1 MILRSA
7 FAAAALACLVV
18 LAQAPRAR
26 ADAPGAP
33 VVTHHVGT
41 FNGRKI
47 AYDATVAET
56 DVPDASGKPGARLVS
71 MAYTAEGV
79 AGEPRRPVIFVF
91 NGGPITPSL
100 YLHIGAFGP
109 KRLAIPDDLSADPA
123 SFKTVDNPYTVLDVA
138 DLVFIDPAGTGFSR
152 AAPGKAL
159 ADYFSV
165 VADGQEVSAFIARWL
180 ADHHRMDSPKYLFG
194 ESYGT
199 LRAAEVADQLAKQ
212 PQPINLDGVVLMG
225 QALNIV
231 EFSQRPGNI
240 ISYVVSLPTLAAIA
254 WYHDK
259 VDRRG
264 RTFEAFLDETRQ
276 FARTEYLA
284 ALFQGDRLDAA
295 SRRHVAE
302 RLEAL
307 TGVPASYY
315 LAHALEITKERY
327 RVELLKDR
335 HQVLGAYD
343 ARYVGAP
350 AASGEQADPSA
361 RIEPAMESAF
371 LRYLRDDLGVTWS
384 EPYLIKSP
392 VEGLDDWRWGAT
404 TPFSDWPYMT
414 LISDVMSRNPSFRV
428 MIGVGYYDTATTAGA
443 SEYALAQS
451 GWPRDRASIAYFQ
464 GGHMAYT
471 NEAALKALTDDVRA
485 FVSARPKN
493 AGSGD

>member
-1 MILRSA
+1 
-7 FAAAALACLVV
+7 
-18 LAQAPRAR
+18 
-26 ADAPGAP
+26 
-33 VVTHHVGT
+33 
-41 FNGRKI
+41 
-47 AYDATVAET
+47 
-56 DVPDASGKPGARLVS
+56 
-71 MAYTAEGV
+71 
-79 AGEPRRPVIFVF
+79 VIFVF

-109 KRLAIPDDLSADPA
+109 ERLAIPDDLSADPA

-152 AAPGKAL
+152 AAPGKPL
-159 ADYFSV
+159 GDYFSV

-180 ADHHRMDSPKYLFG
+180 ADHHRLDSPKYLFG

-254 WYHDK
+254 WYHEK

-276 FARTEYLA
+276 FAQTEYLT
-284 ALFQGDRLDAA
+284 ALFQGDRLDPAT
-295 SRRHVAE
+295 RRHIAV

-307 TGVPASYY
+307 TGIPASYY
-315 LAHALEITKERY
+315 LAHGLEITKERY

-350 AASGEQADPSA
+350 AANGEEADPSA

-371 LRYLRDDLGVTWS
+371 LRYLRDDLGVTWD

-392 VEGLDDWRWGAT
+392 AKDLDDWGWGAT

-414 LISDVMSRNPSFRV
+414 LISDVMNRNPRFRV
-428 MIGVGYYDTATTAGA
+428 MIGVGYYDTATTTGA

-485 FVSARPKN
+485 FVSARPTDAAKR
-493 AGSGD
+493 